1 MNFPF
6 LYASFNSR
14 EINKVLD
21 LMHPDVEWPN
31 VMEGKMIAGKEA
43 IREYWTHQWQ
53 VLNPT
58 VVPEDIEVLK
68 DGRLKI
74 KVHQVV
80 KDMDGKLLFD
90 GYVYHVYTI
99 KNGLIEKMEVE
110 ES

>member
-6 LYASFNSR
+6 LYAAFNSR

-21 LMHPDVEWPN
+21 LMHSDVEWPN
-31 VMEGKMIAGKEA
+31 TMVGKTLNGKESV
-43 IREYWTHQWQ
+43 REYWTHQWQ
-53 VLNPT
+53 EINPT

-74 KVHQVV
+74 KVHQIV
-80 KDMDGKLLFD
+80 KDMEGKLLFD
-90 GYVYHVYTI
+90 GYVYHVYSI
-99 KNGLIEKMEVE
+99 NDGLITKMEVE